1 MNGIE
6 LSSANLNSHNT
17 LSVYEPDRP
26 RTSTAIA
33 REFQYLRQ
41 KMENDSEIVKARKTS
56 RLSRGLNPDAPL
68 PPQPPKGTPFCSQ
81 DLPKMRRKPTI
92 AGRIRRQMRSR
103 RWISIKSLW
112 TNSAIVSGPAS
123 TEVFPAMQPQEEI
136 WRKGIISCPRR
147 RRLQVGSS
155 S

>member
-17 LSVYEPDRP
+17 LSVFEPDRP

-68 PPQPPKGTPFCSQ
+68 PPQPPKGTPFLSQ
-81 DLPKMRRKPTI
+81 DPPKMRRKPTI
-92 AGRIRRQMRSR
+92 AGRIRKPTRSR
-103 RWISIKSLW
+103 RWMSTKSPW
-112 TNSAIVSGPAS
+112 TSCAIVSEPAS
-123 TEVFPAMQPQEEI
+123 MEVFPAMQPQEEI
-136 WRKGIISCPRR
+136 WSREITSYPRR
-147 RRLQVGSS
+147 RRLQVGSNS
-155 S
+155 